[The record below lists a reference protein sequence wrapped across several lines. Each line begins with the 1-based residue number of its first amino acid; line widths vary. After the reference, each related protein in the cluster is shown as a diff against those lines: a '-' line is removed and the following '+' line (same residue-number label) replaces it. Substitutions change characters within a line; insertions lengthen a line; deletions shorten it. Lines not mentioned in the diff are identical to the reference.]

1 MPGLCLYFAPL
12 CVILNKSYIFVQRGG
27 DSAMKKHAKYLV
39 LAVTLGIMAL
49 IFFFSS
55 QPGETSYQLS
65 GAVADTVQHS
75 KVSAITPSWFSAQN
89 FNANIRKWAHVY
101 IYCALGVS
109 MAVTVHLWTRC
120 IALWQQ
126 GLLAAALCTLYAM
139 SDEIHQYFVPARAM
153 LLADV
158 GIDGFGFL
166 PCIAVTCIII
176 WLLQRRKAEQ

>member
-1 MPGLCLYFAPL
+1 
-12 CVILNKSYIFVQRGG
+12 
-27 DSAMKKHAKYLV
+27 MKKHAKYLV

-65 GAVADTVQHS
+65 GAVA
-75 KVSAITPSWFSAQN
+75 ITPSWFSAQN
-89 FNANIRKWAHVY
+89 FNPNIRKWAHVY

-109 MAVTVHLWTRC
+109 MAVTVHLWTRR

-153 LLADV
+153 LLTDV
-158 GIDGFGFL
+158 GIDAFGFL
-166 PCIAVTCIII
+166 PCIALTCIII

>member
-1 MPGLCLYFAPL
+1 
-12 CVILNKSYIFVQRGG
+12 
-27 DSAMKKHAKYLV
+27 MKNHAKYLA
-39 LAVTLGIMAL
+39 LAVTLAIMVL

-109 MAVTVHLWTRC
+109 MAVTVHLWTRR

-158 GIDGFGFL
+158 GIDAFGFL
-166 PCIAVTCIII
+166 PCIALTCIII

>member
-1 MPGLCLYFAPL
+1 MKQLRQISGPGRYAGYHGADLLLLVPAGGD
-12 CVILNKSYIFVQRGG
+12 ILPAQRG
-27 DSAMKKHAKYLV
+27 
-39 LAVTLGIMAL
+39 
-49 IFFFSS
+49 
-55 QPGETSYQLS
+55 S
-65 GAVADTVQHS
+65 GGYCAAQQS
-75 KVSAITPSWFSAQN
+75 FAITSWFSAQN

-153 LLADV
+153 LLTDV

>member
-1 MPGLCLYFAPL
+1 M
-12 CVILNKSYIFVQRGG
+12 
-27 DSAMKKHAKYLV
+27 
-39 LAVTLGIMAL
+39 
-49 IFFFSS
+49 
-55 QPGETSYQLS
+55 
-65 GAVADTVQHS
+65 
-75 KVSAITPSWFSAQN
+75 
-89 FNANIRKWAHVY
+89 Y

-153 LLADV
+153 LLTDV
-158 GIDGFGFL
+158 GIDAFGFL

-176 WLLQRRKAEQ
+176 WLLQRRKAKQ

>member
-1 MPGLCLYFAPL
+1 
-12 CVILNKSYIFVQRGG
+12 
-27 DSAMKKHAKYLV
+27 MKKHAKYLV

-55 QPGETSYQLS
+55 QSGGTSYQFS

-109 MAVTVHLWTRC
+109 MDTAHRPMAARPAGGSALHAVRH
-120 IALWQQ
+120 
-126 GLLAAALCTLYAM
+126 
-139 SDEIHQYFVPARAM
+139 
-153 LLADV
+153 V
-158 GIDGFGFL
+158 G
-166 PCIAVTCIII
+166 
-176 WLLQRRKAEQ
+176 

>member
-1 MPGLCLYFAPL
+1 
-12 CVILNKSYIFVQRGG
+12 
-27 DSAMKKHAKYLV
+27 MKKHAKYLV

-101 IYCALGVS
+101 IYCALGVT
-109 MAVTVHLWTRC
+109 MAARPAGGS
-120 IALWQQ
+120 ALH
-126 GLLAAALCTLYAM
+126 AVR
-139 SDEIHQYFVPARAM
+139 H
-153 LLADV
+153 V
-158 GIDGFGFL
+158 G
-166 PCIAVTCIII
+166 
-176 WLLQRRKAEQ
+176 

>member
-1 MPGLCLYFAPL
+1 
-12 CVILNKSYIFVQRGG
+12 
-27 DSAMKKHAKYLV
+27 MKKHAKYLV

-75 KVSAITPSWFSAQN
+75 KVSTITPSWFSTQN

-109 MAVTVHLWTRC
+109 MAVTVHLWTRR

-153 LLADV
+153 LLTDV
-158 GIDGFGFL
+158 GIDAFGFL
-166 PCIAVTCIII
+166 PCSAEKQNNDCLPLPPPGHTNRGKGAVLCQCGG
-176 WLLQRRKAEQ
+176 LRDCAVC